1 MFAIILMFKHM
12 VKYIISISD
21 IHVRN
26 FKRMDETSEMLE
38 KCIRYCRDFTSH
50 YNSEEVRIVIAGDV
64 FDQKISA
71 SNESKV
77 LVSWFFRELNKI
89 AKTIVICGNH
99 DYLMNNA
106 SRLCSLTPVFSMS
119 NYDNCQYLDM
129 DLGYVSGC
137 VVDDNIVWC
146 LFSTFEDFNRPEI
159 DLLKK
164 EYPDKKFIGL
174 IHADINGAKT
184 DVGRVTDK
192 GLDADYFKGLDF
204 VIAGHIH
211 KRQEI
216 KKNGVKIV
224 YCGSLMQNNM
234 GENLSGHGGV
244 VWDVEEKTYETF
256 DLDRGDYGFY
266 KFVIENENDIENDK
280 EKILNL

>member
-1 MFAIILMFKHM
+1 M
-12 VKYIISISD
+12 VKYIISIGD
-21 IHVRN
+21 VHIRN
-26 FKRMDETSEMLE
+26 IKRLEETSEALE
-38 KCIRYCRDFTSH
+38 RFVDYCKTFMETH
-50 YNSEEVRIVIAGDV
+50 NPEEVRIVIAGDV
-64 FDQKISA
+64 FDQKINV
-71 SNESKV
+71 SNESKI
-77 LVSWFFRELNKI
+77 LVSWFLRELNKI
-89 AKTIVICGNH
+89 AKTLVICGNH

-106 SRLCSLTPVFSMS
+106 SRVCSLTPVFSMS
-119 NYDNCQYLDM
+119 NFDNCHYLDM
-129 DLGYVSGC
+129 DMGYASGC
-137 VVDDNIVWC
+137 IVDENVVWC

-159 DLLKK
+159 DLLRA
-164 EYPDKKFIGL
+164 EHPDKTFVGL

-184 DVGRVTDK
+184 DVGRVTEK
-192 GLDADYFKGLDF
+192 GLDADYFQGLDF

-244 VWDVEEKTYETF
+244 IWDVEEKTYETF
-256 DLDRGDYGFY
+256 DLDRGEYGFY
-266 KFVIENENDIENDK
+266 KFVIENEDDIDNDL

>member
-1 MFAIILMFKHM
+1 M

-26 FKRMDETSEMLE
+26 FKRIEETQEFLSKLV
-38 KCIRYCRDFTSH
+38 DFCNEFVKKH
-50 YNSEEVRIVIAGDV
+50 NPKEVRIVIAGDL
-64 FDQKISA
+64 FDQKITV
-71 SNESKV
+71 SNESKI
-77 LVSWFFRELNKI
+77 LLSWLLRRLNEI
-89 AKTIVICGNH
+89 AFTCVICGNH
-99 DYLMNNA
+99 DYLMNNS
-106 SRLCSLTPVFSMS
+106 SRVCSLTPVFTMS
-119 NYDNCQYLDM
+119 NFNNCKYLDQE
-129 DLGYVSGC
+129 LGYMSGIYE
-137 VVDDNIVWC
+137 DDNIAWC
-146 LFSTFEDFNRPEI
+146 VYSTFDDFNRPEI
-159 DLLKK
+159 ETYKMENPEKTL
-164 EYPDKKFIGL
+164 IGV

-192 GLDADYFKGLDF
+192 GLNAEYFTGLDF

-224 YCGSLMQNNM
+224 YCGSLIQQDM

-244 VWDVEEKTYETF
+244 IWDVSEKTWEPF
-256 DLDRGDYGFY
+256 DLDRGEYGFY
-266 KFVIENENDIENDK
+266 KFVIDNVEDIDNDN

>member
-1 MFAIILMFKHM
+1 M
-12 VKYIISISD
+12 
-21 IHVRN
+21 RN

-38 KCIRYCRDFTSH
+38 RFIEYCQDFVKKHDS
-50 YNSEEVRIVIAGDV
+50 NEVRIVVAGDV

-77 LVSWFFRELNKI
+77 LVSWFLRELNNL

-106 SRLCSLTPVFSMS
+106 SRLCSLTPVFAMS
-119 NYDNCQYLDM
+119 KFENCQYLDM
-129 DLGYVSGC
+129 DLGYSSGC
-137 VVDDNIVWC
+137 VIDENIVWC

-159 DLLKK
+159 DLLKI
-164 EYPDKKFIGL
+164 EHPDKTFIGL

-244 VWDVEEKTYETF
+244 VWDVEDKTYETF
-256 DLDRGDYGFY
+256 DLDRGEYGFY
-266 KFVIENENDIENDK
+266 KFVIENEDDIDNDN